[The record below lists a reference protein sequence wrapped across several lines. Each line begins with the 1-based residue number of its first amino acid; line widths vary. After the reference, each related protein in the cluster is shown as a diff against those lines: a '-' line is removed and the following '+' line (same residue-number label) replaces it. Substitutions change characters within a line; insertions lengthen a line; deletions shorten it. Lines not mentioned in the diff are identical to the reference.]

1 MLLPRG
7 FFEQGR
13 RAIPHSD
20 PAPSWPLHTAVS
32 DRASSSNRGIRHE
45 LVARGSK
52 MNQLTIVPTFPAL
65 RSTVLDRLF
74 DYLDDHG
81 ESLDN
86 VFRQVRADPDVGEQ
100 AALREIAEQVQATK
114 DGRTL
119 TLRLQTIMDELL
131 CVIGEP
137 LAEIEGA
144 YYGPEFDRA
153 LSWHAARLTDLG
165 RDIKFA
171 FRV

>member
-1 MLLPRG
+1 MLLPQG

-20 PAPSWPLHTAVS
+20 PAPSWPLHMAVS

-81 ESLDN
+81 ESLDS
-86 VFRQVRADPDVGEQ
+86 VFRQVRADPDIDEQ
-100 AALREIAEQVQATK
+100 ASLREVAEQVQATR
-114 DGRTL
+114 DARTL
-119 TLRLQTIMDELL
+119 MLRLQTIKDELL
-131 CVIGEP
+131 CTIGEP

-144 YYGPEFDRA
+144 YIGPELDSA
-153 LSWHAARLTDLG
+153 LCWHAARLTDFK
-165 RDIKFA
+165 RDLEFV